1 MNKNNKSYTVEEA
14 QKKMENYCAYQERC
28 HKEVENKLFEMNLI
42 PLAKEQIILHLL
54 KHNFLN
60 EERFSKAFARG
71 KFNIKK
77 WGKVRIVRELKFRYI
92 SAYNIKS
99 ALTEIDEVKYYK
111 TFNQLAQK
119 RFDAI
124 KESNPYKKRKKLADY
139 LLYRGWETDLV
150 YQKIKEL
157 MTGK

>member
-1 MNKNNKSYTVEEA
+1 MNKNNKSYTVLEA

-42 PLAKEQIILHLL
+42 PVAKEQIILHLL

-77 WGKVRIVRELKFRYI
+77 WGKVRIVRELKFRNI

-99 ALTEIDEVKYYK
+99 ALTEIDEIDYFK

-119 RFDAI
+119 KFDAI
-124 KESNPYKKRKKLADY
+124 KEPNPYKKSKKLTDY

-157 MTGK
+157 RTGK